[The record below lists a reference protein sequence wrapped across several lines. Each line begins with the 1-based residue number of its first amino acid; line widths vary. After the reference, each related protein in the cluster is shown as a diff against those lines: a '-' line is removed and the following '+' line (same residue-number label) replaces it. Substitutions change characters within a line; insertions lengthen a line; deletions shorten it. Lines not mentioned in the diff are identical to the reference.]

1 VIEPPDAIGPS
12 DATSARPQAASAA
25 PRVLAA
31 FAAALSAVAV
41 GLSAFAVASDVLPL
55 GFGPL
60 GFVIVFE
67 EQLLLAVVI
76 LLVPISLATRAR
88 HLLVGLAVSGLVFG
102 GLFGSE
108 WVSLPGSAAG
118 RSDLGVMSWNLEYGT
133 RTPSEAV
140 GQLQGVDADLIGL
153 VELEPPISA
162 AIEADPTLAARYP
175 YRFMVPR
182 DLAWGVGLMSRYPIS
197 DMVTVYPP
205 ACLEA
210 LVTTP
215 RGPVRVIVGHPRHAS
230 VHGLFR
236 VPIVYDP
243 RPRDVRIETIREMID
258 ASLASGDRLL
268 VVGDFNTTTSEPEY
282 RVLTKGLRDTHTE
295 VGEGPGWTWRPDEL
309 TFLPFGLIRIDLQ
322 LSGGAI
328 RPSST
333 RVDCSRPGDHCQLF
347 GTYEID

>member
-1 VIEPPDAIGPS
+1 VIEPPDAIGSS
-12 DATSARPQAASAA
+12 DATTARLGPVSAA
-25 PRVLAA
+25 RRARAA
-31 FAAALSAVAV
+31 FVVGLPAVAV
-41 GLSAFAVASDVLPL
+41 GLSAFAVLSDVLPL

-60 GFVIVFE
+60 GFVVVFE
-67 EQLLLAVVI
+67 EQLLLAVVV
-76 LLVPISLATRAR
+76 LLVPLTLATRAR
-88 HLLVGLAVSGLVFG
+88 HLFAGLAVSGLVFG

-118 RSDLGVMSWNLEYGT
+118 RSDLRVMSWNLQYGA

-140 GQLQGVDADLIGL
+140 GQLREVDADLIGL

-162 AIEADPTLAARYP
+162 AIEADPTLTARYP

-182 DLAWGVGLMSRYPIS
+182 DLAWGVGLMSRYPIG
-197 DMVTVYPP
+197 DMVAVYPP
-205 ACLEA
+205 ACVEA

-230 VHGLFR
+230 VRGLFR

-243 RPRDVRIETIREMID
+243 RPRDIGIETIREMID
-258 ASLASGDRLL
+258 TSLASGDRLL

-282 RVLTKGLRDTHTE
+282 RALTSGLRDTHTE

-333 RVDCSRPGDHCQLF
+333 RVDCSLPGDHCQLF

>member
-1 VIEPPDAIGPS
+1 VIEPPDAIGPTE
-12 DATSARPQAASAA
+12 AEKARLGPVPGA
-25 PRVLAA
+25 PRALAA
-31 FAAALSAVAV
+31 FAVVLSVVAV
-41 GLSAFAVASDVLPL
+41 GLSAFAVGSDVLPL

-60 GFVIVFE
+60 GFVVVFE
-67 EQLLLAVVI
+67 EQLLVAVI
-76 LLVPISLATRAR
+76 LLLVPITLASRTR

-118 RSDLGVMSWNLEYGT
+118 RSDLSVMSWNLEYGT

-140 GQLQGVDADLIGL
+140 GQLQDVDTDLIGL
-153 VELEPPISA
+153 VELEPSISA
-162 AIEADPTLAARYP
+162 AIEADPTLTARYP
-175 YRFMVPR
+175 YRLMVPR

-197 DMVTVYPP
+197 DMVAVYPP
-205 ACLEA
+205 AYLEA

-230 VHGLFR
+230 VRALFR

-243 RPRDVRIETIREMID
+243 RPRDVQIETIRETID

-333 RVDCSRPGDHCQLF
+333 RVDCSLPGDHCQLY